1 MILSLRWKDF
11 FHRSHHEVIL
21 SLLLKC
27 LWCQE
32 ELLHLCF
39 TGVCVCFGGV
49 LAALTFLQQMQLNT
63 QRCECLC
70 GGFPPHACF
79 YQGFTKENRSRVEK
93 LRCSAEIAKNRS
105 VFKICD
111 ILHRYSYDSF
121 CCFVLQTKGDVNC
134 LPGSPTK
141 TSDSSRNSTLWC
153 LSLFK
158 SQP

>member
-1 MILSLRWKDF
+1 MTCSKCVISTRPFFMILSLRWKDF

-39 TGVCVCFGGV
+39 TGVCVCVYFGGV

-63 QRCECLC
+63 QWCECLC

-105 VFKICD
+105 AFKICD

-121 CCFVLQTKGDVNC
+121 AASFCRQKEM
-134 LPGSPTK
+134 
-141 TSDSSRNSTLWC
+141 
-153 LSLFK
+153 
-158 SQP
+158 

>member
-1 MILSLRWKDF
+1 MTCSKCVISTRPFFMILSLRWKDF

-39 TGVCVCFGGV
+39 TGVCVCV
-49 LAALTFLQQMQLNT
+49 L
-63 QRCECLC
+63 
-70 GGFPPHACF
+70 GGFWLPLRSSNKCNSIHSGVSVCVAVFLLEELSWIHFCENPSAHACF

-105 VFKICD
+105 VFKISD
-111 ILHRYSYDSF
+111 ILHRYSYASFAASF
-121 CCFVLQTKGDVNC
+121 CRQ
-134 LPGSPTK
+134 
-141 TSDSSRNSTLWC
+141 REM
-153 LSLFK
+153 
-158 SQP
+158 